1 MFTSIH
7 LAVKEVW
14 RNRGRFLLFS
24 LVVALITVLILFV
37 AALGEGLGSGNREY
51 IEKLDA
57 DLIVYQD
64 TARLSIASSRV
75 GCERRRLIRNVD
87 GVREVGPIGFS
98 SATVVA
104 SDGTD
109 FLDVSFIGVE
119 PGKPGEPPVIAG
131 VGLKRKSATEAIID
145 QTVAL
150 VANLQVGDSFI
161 IRSPQGSEYEF
172 YTLKVVGIS
181 DSQKY
186 GIRPSIF
193 APLVTWDRFR
203 PQAVPGGGSD
213 SPGCNV
219 MAVQLEDPTQLDLV
233 RQRLQAEV
241 DRIEAV
247 DRQTAYEN
255 TPGYAEQQSTL
266 NTQNG
271 FALLIGVLVIGGFLQ
286 IQTLQKVPQIGMLK
300 AIGTPNGVVAL
311 AVMIQILVVTLSGV
325 VLGSLATFGLTL
337 VFPPNIPIVFE
348 ISSGATA
355 VTSIVLMSLIGGLV
369 SIRYSLRVEPLIAL
383 GLGKALFRNSGEVL
397 QWQLLKHNQSSNNI
411 KQAAVR

>member
-7 LAVKEVW
+7 LAIKEVW

-64 TARLSIASSRV
+64 TARLSIAGSRV
-75 GCERRRLIRNVD
+75 GCEKRRSLRNVE

-104 SDGTD
+104 SDGSD
-109 FLDVSFIGVE
+109 LLDVSFIGVE
-119 PGKPGEPPVIAG
+119 PGMPGEPPVMQGAG
-131 VGLKRKSATEAIID
+131 LLRKSADEAIVD
-145 QTVAL
+145 RTVAL
-150 VANLQVGDSFI
+150 VADLQVGDSFI
-161 IRSPQGSEYEF
+161 IRSAQGREDQF
-172 YTLKVVGIS
+172 YTLEVVGIS
-181 DSQKY
+181 DSRKY

-193 APLVTWDRFR
+193 APILTWDRLR
-203 PQAVPGGGSD
+203 PQAMPGGGSD
-213 SPGCNV
+213 TPDCNV
-219 MAVQLEDPTQLDLV
+219 VAVQLEDPTQIENM
-233 RQRLQAEV
+233 RQRLQTEV
-241 DRIEAV
+241 DRVEAV

-255 TPGYAEQQSTL
+255 TPGYTEQQSTL
-266 NTQNG
+266 SAQNG
-271 FALLIGVLVIGGFLQ
+271 FALLIGVLVIGGFFQ

-300 AIGTPNGVVAL
+300 AIGTPNGTIAL
-311 AVMIQILVVTLSGV
+311 AVMVQILVVTLSGV
-325 VLGSLATFGLTL
+325 VMGSLATFGITF

-348 ISSGATA
+348 LGSGTMA
-355 VTSIVLMSLIGGLV
+355 VVSIILMSLIGGLV

-383 GLGKALFRNSGEVL
+383 GLG
-397 QWQLLKHNQSSNNI
+397 
-411 KQAAVR
+411 